1 MALPKL
7 IVFDMDGVLIDV
19 AGSYRETVR
28 RSAAI
33 FFRGA
38 GGSEA
43 MPDPL
48 FPLPDLARLK
58 RTGGLNNDWDLT
70 CQALSLL
77 FALVEAPPYRK
88 SPDPCASHQET
99 IRACDVSRLSA
110 FLWSAPSPLMDLYER
125 FGRRQDPFVADCYL
139 GDVGTGNILKQIFQ
153 EVYLGPDLFRSI
165 YRLEPR
171 FSSGEG
177 LIRRETLLADEAVL
191 ADLSR
196 RHILAI
202 ATGRPRI
209 EAEQPLQ
216 RFSLDRFFRLM
227 LTLDDCL
234 AEEERIFRDEGRQVS
249 LGKPDPFMLDAVPKR
264 IGQAFEG
271 AFYLGDM
278 PDDMMAAKR
287 SRTGYRGIGVAL
299 PPVDQEGTLAG
310 ELSAAGA
317 DHILRSY
324 PELCRIVD
332 SP

>member
-1 MALPKL
+1 
-7 IVFDMDGVLIDV
+7 MDGVLIDV
-19 AGSYRETVR
+19 TGSYRETVR
-28 RSAAI
+28 RSASI
-33 FFRGA
+33 FFLGA
-38 GGSEA
+38 GGCEA
-43 MPDPL
+43 LPDPL

-58 RTGGLNNDWDLT
+58 RIGGLNNDWDLT
-70 CQALSLL
+70 CQAISLL
-77 FALVEAPPYRK
+77 FALVDAPPYRK
-88 SPDPCASHQET
+88 AADPYACHKET
-99 IRACDVSRLSA
+99 IRACDVSRLAAYLKSTT
-110 FLWSAPSPLMDLYER
+110 SPLMELHER
-125 FGRRQDPFVADCYL
+125 FGRRNDPFVADCYL

-171 FSSGEG
+171 FSSDEG
-177 LIRRETLLADEAVL
+177 LIRREALLIDEAVL
-191 ADLSR
+191 ADLAG

-209 EAEQPLQ
+209 EAEQPLE
-216 RFSLDRFFRLM
+216 RFNLERFFRLM

-234 AEEERIFRDEGRQVS
+234 HEEERIFREEGKRVS
-249 LGKPDPFMLDAVPKR
+249 LGKPDPFMLDAIPGR

-287 SRTGYRGIGVAL
+287 SRTGYKGVGVAL

-317 DHILRSY
+317 DHIIRGY
-324 PELCRIVD
+324 PELRRLVD
-332 SP
+332 PT